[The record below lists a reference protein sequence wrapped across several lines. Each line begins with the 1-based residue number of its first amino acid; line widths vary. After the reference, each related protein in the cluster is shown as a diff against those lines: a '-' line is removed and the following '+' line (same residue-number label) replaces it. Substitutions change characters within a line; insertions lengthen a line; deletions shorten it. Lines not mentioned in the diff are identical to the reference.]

1 MADFK
6 VGDKVLY
13 RVRDDL
19 WLPSEIVNITP
30 RRIVI
35 KPHGQQTYHRNTTAS
50 QLRPIQEQDKKE
62 G

>member
-1 MADFK
+1 VSDYQ

-13 RVRDDL
+13 KVRDDL
-19 WLPSEIVNITP
+19 WLPSTVVNITP

-35 KPHGQQTYHRNTTAS
+35 KPHGYDNHRNTVAS
-50 QLRPIQEQDKKE
+50 QLRPIPREQQK

>member
-1 MADFK
+1 VEYK
-6 VGDKVLY
+6 IGDRVLY

-19 WLPSEIVNITP
+19 WLPSTVVNITP

-35 KPHGQQTYHRNTTAS
+35 RPHGYSAHRNTTAS
-50 QLRPIQEQDKKE
+50 QLKPIPEEPDQK